1 MFYKLCNTYPAK
13 IKFHTKFAINKT
25 QVHQP
30 FIIYL
35 QVEEYSNRIAN
46 VFKSHGYK
54 KGDVVALFLENKP
67 EFICTWLGLAKLGVI
82 VPLINTNQRLNSLV
96 HSITI
101 AKSQAVI
108 FGTELSDGTY
118 YLIKRYFI
126 NSKTGR

>member
-1 MFYKLCNTYPAK
+1 MISVHRCVNTVYL
-13 IKFHTKFAINKT
+13 
-25 QVHQP
+25 
-30 FIIYL
+30 FIL

-54 KGDVVALFLENKP
+54 KGDIVALFLENKP

-108 FGTELSDGTY
+108 FGTELSDGKWK
-118 YLIKRYFI
+118 ISFI
-126 NSKTGR
+126 FTVTVAS

>member
-1 MFYKLCNTYPAK
+1 M
-13 IKFHTKFAINKT
+13 
-25 QVHQP
+25 
-30 FIIYL
+30 
-35 QVEEYSNRIAN
+35 EEYSNRMAN

-54 KGDVVALFLENKP
+54 KGDVIALFLENKP

-108 FGTELSDGTY
+108 FGTELSEGTQEE
-118 YLIKRYFI
+118 
-126 NSKTGR
+126 